1 LIKAL
6 TQFIVR
12 VLVKDYRNTS
22 DVSVRVRYGSLG
34 AWASI
39 MVNIPLLLIKGFLGI
54 TLNSV
59 ALIGDAVDTLSDIG
73 ISIVVLMGFKI
84 SQRPSDEEHPFGHGR
99 AESIATLIVSVLL
112 IVAGIELMRSAVT
125 RILNPV
131 VKAEGFNWAIVIIIA
146 CTIVVKEVL
155 SRFARQLSIMIES
168 AALEADSLHNR
179 TDALSTSLVL
189 LSMIFVRGG
198 YVYVDGIAGV
208 LVALIVIYSGY
219 GIARNAVSPLLGER
233 PSRELLKKIEDIA
246 SGVDGVEGVHDVIV
260 HRYGHTN
267 LVSLHIEVSDSQP
280 IGQLH
285 DLSEYVE
292 ELIGSKLGGSAV
304 VHIDP
309 INKNHDRYAEF
320 SGVIGQIVRQDD
332 RIVGFH
338 DLRLIGH
345 GRKIRAIFDIT
356 INGKVSPKEIDNIK
370 HQLCA
375 KIVKELPGVRIS
387 IKAEPR
393 YAYSNQ

>member
-1 LIKAL
+1 M
-6 TQFIVR
+6 VR
-12 VLVKDYRNTS
+12 LLVKDYRNTG
-22 DVSVRVRYGSLG
+22 DVAVRVRYGSLG

-39 MVNIPLLLIKGFLGI
+39 LVNIPLLVIKGFLGI

-112 IVAGIELMRSAVT
+112 IVAGIELLHSAVM

-131 VKAEGFNWAIVIIIA
+131 VNVEEFNWTIVIIIA

-155 SRFARQLSIMIES
+155 SRFARQLGRMIES

-219 GIARNAVSPLLGER
+219 CVARDAVSPLLGER
-233 PSRELLKKIEDIA
+233 PSRELLKKIEDVA
-246 SGVDGVEGVHDVIV
+246 SSVDGVEGVHDVIV

-267 LVSLHIEVSDSQP
+267 LVSLHIEVCDNEP

-309 INKNHDRYAEF
+309 INKSHDRYAEF
-320 SGVIGQIVRQDD
+320 NAVIGQAVGQDG

-345 GRKIRAIFDIT
+345 DKKTRAIFDIT
-356 INGKVSPKEIDNIK
+356 ISGKVSPREIDDIK
-370 HQLCA
+370 HQLRA
-375 KIVKELPGVRIS
+375 KVVKVLPGVRLS
-387 IKAEPR
+387 IKAEPM
-393 YAYSNQ
+393 YAYSNH